1 MQCKVINAE
10 KQPEGRENETS
21 HNTNAN
27 ADADSEE
34 ERALLDLSLRPM
46 KERIAVDALLLLRQ
60 GTRNDRAHVA
70 YSIVD
75 ERVPRSPASAS
86 NLQRFDEGPG
96 SGNVASDPRT
106 ASPATTPASGPPIRG
121 SSDDTCNGD
130 EAGLATV
137 PSDDDLDQETEET
150 EQSSSSECA
159 LSEMHAGRGGVAGGT
174 HPSVPKLKGRSAQQT
189 STHRAVALSRSKSSP
204 HINGPSSLPTGTTPS
219 KMWKRRN
226 AIQRSPGAVTTN
238 LPQKESSPRSPRADK
253 RHKCKQCGMSFTIK
267 ADYARHADSHTDEV
281 RWRCDVCGV
290 LLSRKDA
297 ALRHLRV
304 AHSTQERRFTR
315 ITMHP
320 GEVGGRDE
328 E

>member
-27 ADADSEE
+27 ADADSGED
-34 ERALLDLSLRPM
+34 RALLQNLSLRPM

-60 GTRNDRAHVA
+60 GTCRDRACIA
-70 YSIVD
+70 CPIVD
-75 ERVPRSPASAS
+75 EKEPRSSAPALKS
-86 NLQRFDEGPG
+86 QRSDEGLESG
-96 SGNVASDPRT
+96 SVAVDSWT
-106 ASPATTPASGPPIRG
+106 SASPATTPASGVPIRG
-121 SSDDTCNGD
+121 SSD
-130 EAGLATV
+130 EADLGATV